1 MKLSMMIN
9 YSGDFHADV
18 EQVVALEKAGLDV
31 VWVPEAYSFDAV
43 SQMGY
48 LAAKTSTIQIGSGI
62 LNVYSRTATC
72 MAQTAAGL
80 DFVSGGRFILGLG
93 ASGPQVIE
101 GFHGVP
107 YEKPMPRI
115 RDYINVCRMT
125 WRRERVVYDGP
136 TTKIPL
142 PDGEGTGLG
151 KPLKIINHPVRAD
164 IPIYWASLMGLSV
177 KATARYADG
186 WLPVFFEPEKFQKV
200 WGDDLKAG
208 QADRD
213 PELGQLEISAGG
225 MVAIGDDLVGDKQ
238 QQILDMG
245 RPSVALYVGGMGA
258 RDKNFY
264 NTIFQRYGY
273 VDEAIEIQDLYL
285 DGKKEEAAAV
295 VPASMLASSNLVGPA
310 SYVKER
316 IAAYKEAGV
325 THLSVSPVGGDP
337 VATIDQLK
345 ALL

>member
-1 MKLSMMIN
+1 
-9 YSGDFHADV
+9 
-18 EQVVALEKAGLDV
+18 
-31 VWVPEAYSFDAV
+31 PEAYSFDAV

-80 DFVSGGRFILGLG
+80 DFVSGGRFIHGRG
-93 ASGPQVIE
+93 AAGPQVIE
-101 GFHGVP
+101 GLHGVP
-107 YEKPMPRI
+107 DEKPMPRI

-142 PDGEGTGLG
+142 PEGEGTGLG

-186 WLPVFFEPEKFQKV
+186 WLPVFFEPEKFQNV

-238 QQILDMG
+238 QQILDMA

-285 DGKKEEAAAV
+285 DGKKDEAAAV
-295 VPASMLASSNLVGPA
+295 VPSSMLASSNLVGPA

-345 ALL
+345 SLL